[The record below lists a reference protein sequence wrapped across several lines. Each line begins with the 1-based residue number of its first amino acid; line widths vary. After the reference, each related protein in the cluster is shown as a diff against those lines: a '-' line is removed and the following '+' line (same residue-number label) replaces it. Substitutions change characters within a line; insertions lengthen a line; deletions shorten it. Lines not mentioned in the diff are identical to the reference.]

1 MFSTQRDQLFSLVKS
16 LTKAEK
22 RSFKLYANRLQG
34 KGDPKFIQLF
44 DVLDKLT
51 EYDDEQVFKRLPGV
65 KKRHLYNLKRHLYK
79 QLLISLRLIYIS
91 KKIDIQIREQID
103 FARILYGKGLYMQ
116 ALKLLDR
123 IKQTALDHHQDILHL
138 EILEFE
144 KLIEA
149 RHITRSR
156 AVANK
161 MEDLLDDAA
170 RRSYVTHTTSRLS
183 NLNIQVQGW
192 YIQHGHV
199 RNEEDLTEVKA
210 FYDAVFPDDLE
221 LDRLTFFDKA
231 NLFQSK
237 MWYAYIQLDLPAG
250 RRHALQWVSLFEVHP
265 QMREKDPDL
274 YMRALYYLL
283 TCCFYLQ
290 DRPLFHRY
298 LQQFETFYQEAE
310 QQFNVNSKMIAFVYL
325 NLSRLNLHFLGGAF
339 AQGLRR
345 VPSILRELKVYR
357 DLMDMHRTLLLY
369 YKIAYLHFGC
379 GQFDQALDY
388 LNKITAINT
397 GFLREDLLFNARL
410 LHLICHYELDNRDLL
425 DYLIPSLQ
433 RAFEKAREISA
444 WQTATLQFLRHLNRM
459 PKLEVGTDKAFQEFK
474 EKMAGMSDNAFE
486 QKEILYLDIP
496 SWVESHLQHCTIQ
509 ELHSRQ
515 ESRADIESPS

>member
-22 RSFKLYANRLQG
+22 RNFKLYANRFQS
-34 KGDPKFIQLF
+34 KGDTKFIQLF

-51 EYDDEQVFKRLPGV
+51 EYDDDQVIRRLPDV

-79 QLLISLRLIYIS
+79 QILISLRLIYIT
-91 KKIDIQIREQID
+91 KNIDIQIREQLD

-116 ALKLLDR
+116 ALKILDR
-123 IKQTALDHHQDILHL
+123 IKQTALEHHQDILHL

-156 AVANK
+156 TVANK
-161 MEDLLDDAA
+161 MENLLDASA

-199 RNEEDLTEVKA
+199 RSEEDLTEVKA
-210 FYDAVFPDDLE
+210 FYDSVFPDDLD

-231 NLFQSK
+231 NLFQSE
-237 MWYAYIQLDLPAG
+237 MWYHYIRLDLSAC
-250 RRHALQWVSLFEVHP
+250 RKEAQQWVNLFEEHP
-265 QMREKDPDL
+265 QMKEKDPDL
-274 YMRALYYLL
+274 YMRGLYYLL
-283 TCCFYLQ
+283 IFCFFQ
-290 DRPLFHRY
+290 KDRKAFDRY
-298 LQQFETFYQEAE
+298 LLQFEDFYRAEEA
-310 QQFNVNSKMIAFVYL
+310 QWNVNSKMIAFAYL
-325 NLSRLNLHFLGGAF
+325 NLSRLNRHFLAGTF
-339 AQGLRR
+339 SKGLRI
-345 VPSILRELKVYR
+345 VPGILRDIEEYQ
-357 DLMDMHRTLLLY
+357 DLMDIHRILLLY

-379 GQFDQALDY
+379 GHYGQALDS
-388 LNKITAINT
+388 LNKITTLNT
-397 GFLREDLLFNARL
+397 GFLREDLHFNARL
-410 LHLICHYELDNRDLL
+410 LHLICHYELGNHDLL
-425 DYLIPSLQ
+425 DYLIPSIQ
-433 RAFEKAREISA
+433 RAFEKAREISG
-444 WQTATLQFLRHLNRM
+444 WQTATLQFLRQLNRIPQM
-459 PKLEVGTDKAFQEFK
+459 ERKTETAFQQFK
-474 EKMAGMSDNAFE
+474 EKMAGLSDNAFE

-509 ELHSRQ
+509 ELLRRQ
-515 ESRADIESPS
+515 GTRADIESPS